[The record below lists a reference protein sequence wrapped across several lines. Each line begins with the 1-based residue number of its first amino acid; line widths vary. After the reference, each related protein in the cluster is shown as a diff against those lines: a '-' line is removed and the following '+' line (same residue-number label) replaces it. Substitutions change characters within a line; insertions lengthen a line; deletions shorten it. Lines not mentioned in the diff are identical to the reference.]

1 MCYVSYLVAW
11 YPMFSLASFL
21 RGNFLVADV
30 IVRTIQG
37 DSFRSFGYSWHR
49 SLVEYVPVLRFGGF
63 SGI

>member
-37 DSFRSFGYSWHR
+37 DSFGYSWCR
-49 SLVEYVPVLRFGGF
+49 SLVEYVPALCFGGF
-63 SGI
+63 